1 MILGADQKKQRL
13 WERERELVSDHNLF
27 TLTSNYIT
35 FVYLELLLMQEAVY
49 GVKLKYKGNIGRVVL
64 LYFS

>member
-1 MILGADQKKQRL
+1 MTKRNNASGNENGFK
-13 WERERELVSDHNLF
+13 LVSDHNLF

-35 FVYLELLLMQEAVY
+35 FVYLELSLMQEEVY
-49 GVKLKYKGNIGRVVL
+49 GVKLKYKGNISPVVL